1 MTTSITT
8 EVETSEKAL
17 NPFAG
22 NRPTALA
29 HGGAAEPE
37 SQRAIAEVQAAIMLA
52 KRFPRDHVEAM
63 DRILAACCRPTLA
76 ESAVYS
82 YTRGGQ
88 EVTGPS
94 IRLAEAIAQAWGN
107 LQFGIR
113 ELSQGGGKSTVEAF
127 AWDVETNTRQV
138 KVFEVPH
145 TRHTKQGTKLLT
157 DPRDI
162 YEMVA
167 NQGARRLR
175 ACILGVIPG
184 DVVDTALA
192 QCETTL
198 RTKADVTPDGIAKL
212 LAAYEGLGVTAAQ
225 IATKLGHKVD
235 AIVPAEFVRLRK
247 IFASIRD
254 GYTTVEAEF
263 PRAEGDQ
270 PAARSA
276 GATAAAS
283 AAAAAAAKAGGKRA
297 AKPAP
302 EPAAAPA
309 DPRAATLADLTSAA
323 SVATTVE
330 GLEAIR
336 SKANA
341 YHDDGL
347 FIDADLAAVRKAIE
361 ARIEAMTN
369 ADGEIVEGSHV
380 G

>member
-1 MTTSITT
+1 MTTTLTT
-8 EVETSEKAL
+8 EVNHAEMAI

-22 NRPTALA
+22 GRQTAVA
-29 HGGAAEPE
+29 HSGAAESE

-52 KRFPRDHVEAM
+52 KRFPRNHVEAM
-63 DRILAACCRPTLA
+63 DRILSACCRPTLA

-94 IRLAEAIAQAWGN
+94 IRLAEAIAQSWGN

-113 ELSQGGGKSTVEAF
+113 ELAQGGGKSTVEAF

-184 DVVDTALA
+184 DVVDSALA

-198 RTKADVTPDGIAKL
+198 RTNVDVTAEGIQKL
-212 LAAYEGLGVTAAQ
+212 LTAFGGIGVSAEQ
-225 IATKLGHKVD
+225 IAQKLGHKVD
-235 AIVPAEFVRLRK
+235 SLVPAEFVRLRK

-254 GYTTVEAEF
+254 GYTTAEAEF
-263 PRAEGDQ
+263 PRVDGEQ
-270 PAARSA
+270 PAQRNA

-283 AAAAAAAKAGGKRA
+283 AAAAAAAQAGGKKA
-297 AKPAP
+297 SKP
-302 EPAAAPA
+302 EPAPSPKVAAMEA
-309 DPRAATLADLTSAA
+309 LTAAIEKAAT
-323 SVATTVE
+323 VAE
-330 GLEAIR
+330 LEAIR
-336 SKANA
+336 SKANGH
-341 YHDDGL
+341 HDDGL
-347 FIDADLAAVRKAIE
+347 FGDRDLDQVKAAIHGRLAA
-361 ARIEAMTN
+361 MTTS
-369 ADGEIVEGSHV
+369 DGEIVEGTDV
-380 G
+380 R